1 MATREGV
8 SRQGRLVLTV
18 LVVATLVSLWRAVA
32 VERQKRRI
40 AKSYEEAQ
48 QLVAQLTDEQQRLSQ
63 ELSSSRAT
71 VEDQAG
77 DLTNLRLE
85 LRGVQERLDQTA
97 VDLAGL
103 QREHEQLRQ
112 EKSSLASELSALS
125 SEKQA
130 LERRLSSL
138 QELRLAIRDVRRQM
152 SEERWA
158 AWRAHIEEMREADR
172 EALAKGN
179 RGFVVRAGRSTIG
192 ASPRLHIQVL
202 EPQPQ

>member
-8 SRQGRLVLTV
+8 SRQGRLVLAV

-63 ELSSSRAT
+63 ELSSSRQA

-85 LRGVQERLDQTA
+85 LRGVQDRLDQTV
-97 VDLAGL
+97 VDLATL

-112 EKSSLASELSALS
+112 EKSSLTSELSAMS
-125 SEKQA
+125 SEKQE
-130 LERRLSSL
+130 LERRISSL
-138 QELRLAIRDVRRQM
+138 QELRLAIRDVKRKM

-158 AWRAHIEEMREADR
+158 AWRARVEAMREADR

-179 RGFVVRAGRSTIG
+179 RGFVVHAGRSTLG
-192 ASPRLHIQVL
+192 SSPRLQVHVL

>member
-18 LVVATLVSLWRAVA
+18 LVVATLASLWRAVA
-32 VERQKRRI
+32 GERQKRRI

-63 ELSSSRAT
+63 ELSSSRET

-85 LRGVQERLDQTA
+85 LRGVQDRLDQT
-97 VDLAGL
+97 VVGLATL

-125 SEKQA
+125 SEKQE

-138 QELRLAIRDVRRQM
+138 RELRLAIRDVKRQM

-158 AWRAHIEEMREADR
+158 AWRARIEEVREADR

-179 RGFVVRAGRSTIG
+179 RGFVVHAGRSTLGSI
-192 ASPRLHIQVL
+192 PRLQVHVL
-202 EPQPQ
+202 EPQSQ